1 MTFVMTY
8 SIPAQ
13 SWGKAVERFL
23 GTGGPAPA
31 GVKLVGRWHA
41 AAGRHGFLLL
51 EGDDANAVYRFATE
65 WNDVCDLAVTPVL
78 TDEQAAAVLKS
89 MRK

>member
-31 GVKLVGRWHA
+31 GVKL
-41 AAGRHGFLLL
+41 AGR
-51 EGDDANAVYRFATE
+51 
-65 WNDVCDLAVTPVL
+65 
-78 TDEQAAAVLKS
+78 
-89 MRK
+89 